1 MNVSIELH
9 FISNENKVM
18 RRGEFPL
25 RRKRPEEVAFEFWKQ
40 IKREMP
46 FGGELVRVKASGE
59 DITELVME
67 LEKAPLKD

>member
-1 MNVSIELH
+1 MNVSIEFH

-46 FGGELVRVKASGE
+46 FDGELVRVKASGE

-67 LEKAPLKD
+67 LEKAPLED

>member
-1 MNVSIELH
+1 MNVSIKLH

-25 RRKRPEEVAFEFWKQ
+25 RRKRPEEVTFLFWKQ

-46 FGGELVRVKASGE
+46 FGGE
-59 DITELVME
+59 
-67 LEKAPLKD
+67 